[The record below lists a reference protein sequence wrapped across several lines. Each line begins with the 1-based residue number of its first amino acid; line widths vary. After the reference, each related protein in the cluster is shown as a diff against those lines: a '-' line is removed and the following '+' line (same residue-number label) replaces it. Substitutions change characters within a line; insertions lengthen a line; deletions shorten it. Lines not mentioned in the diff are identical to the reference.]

1 MDKTLTNVGGSNMNP
16 IITLTCRIEFEVES
30 EEVFNELKD
39 VSRLEGETW
48 TLIEK
53 QEQDG

>member
-1 MDKTLTNVGGSNMNP
+1 MMDKHP

-53 QEQDG
+53 QKQVKT